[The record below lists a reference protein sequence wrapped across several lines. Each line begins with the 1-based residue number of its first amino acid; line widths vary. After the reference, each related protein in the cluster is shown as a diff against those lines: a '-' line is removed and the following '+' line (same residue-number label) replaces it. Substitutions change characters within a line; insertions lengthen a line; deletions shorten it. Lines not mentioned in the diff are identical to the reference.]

1 MTYSS
6 ALTSAEN
13 EICKKLKLTGTALEV
28 SKDQALEKV
37 SRSEDIQRNL
47 RKEHNIQDL
56 FNRSL
61 SPLVSFSKV
70 VDAVTDKVTTP
81 VAFANNH
88 PVDLMFLQLKCA
100 RFNKNVLRI
109 MKAENIHQGIFIS
122 PATMSSYQE
131 IVELVDKFNKKST
144 GMQVQVE
151 SRAFAFE
158 VVFVLALKFAATSIR
173 SLPAAEADAM
183 FANIKYQTSKR
194 NNNSQRGNPSK
205 RNRRS

>member
-1 MTYSS
+1 MTN
-6 ALTSAEN
+6 AEN
-13 EICKKLKLTGTALEV
+13 EICKKLKLECTSLEAN
-28 SKDQALEKV
+28 KEDALEKV
-37 SRSEDIQRNL
+37 TRSEEVQRNL
-47 RKEHNIQDL
+47 RKEHNTKDL

-61 SPLVSFSKV
+61 SPLVSFGKV
-70 VDAVTDKVTTP
+70 VDAVNDKVTNP

-122 PATMSSYQE
+122 PSTMSSYQE
-131 IVELVDKFNKKST
+131 IMELVNEFNKKSM

-151 SRAFAFE
+151 TRAYTFE
-158 VVFVLALKFAATSIR
+158 VVFALSLKFVATSTR
-173 SLPAAEADAM
+173 SLPSAEADAM

-194 NNNSQRGNPSK
+194 NNNSQRGRGNPSK
-205 RNRRS
+205 RNRRF

>member
-1 MTYSS
+1 MTN
-6 ALTSAEN
+6 AEN
-13 EICKKLKLTGTALEV
+13 EICKKLKLECTSLEAN
-28 SKDQALEKV
+28 KEDALEKV
-37 SRSEDIQRNL
+37 TRSEEVQRNL
-47 RKEHNIQDL
+47 RKEHNTKDL

-61 SPLVSFSKV
+61 SPLVSFGKV
-70 VDAVTDKVTTP
+70 VDAVNDKVANP

-122 PATMSSYQE
+122 PSTMSSYQE
-131 IVELVDKFNKKST
+131 IMELVNEFNKKSV

-151 SRAFAFE
+151 TRAYTFE
-158 VVFVLALKFAATSIR
+158 VVFVLSLKFVATSTR
-173 SLPAAEADAM
+173 SLPSAEADAM

-194 NNNSQRGNPSK
+194 NNNSQRGRGNPSK
-205 RNRRS
+205 RNRRF

>member
-1 MTYSS
+1 M
-6 ALTSAEN
+6 TSAEN
-13 EICKKLKLTGTALEV
+13 EICKKLKLECTALEAD
-28 SKDQALEKV
+28 KEGALEKV
-37 SRSEDIQRNL
+37 TRSEEVQRNL
-47 RKEHNIQDL
+47 RKEHNTKDL

-61 SPLVSFSKV
+61 SPLVSFGKV
-70 VDAVTDKVTTP
+70 VDAVNDKVTSP

-122 PATMSSYQE
+122 PSTMSSYQE
-131 IVELVDKFNKKST
+131 IMELVNEFNKKSM

-151 SRAFAFE
+151 TRAYTFE
-158 VVFVLALKFAATSIR
+158 VVFALSLKFVATSTR
-173 SLPAAEADAM
+173 SLPSAEADAM

-194 NNNSQRGNPSK
+194 NNNSQRGRGNPSK
-205 RNRRS
+205 RNRRF

>member
-1 MTYSS
+1 M
-6 ALTSAEN
+6 TSAEN
-13 EICKKLKLTGTALEV
+13 EICKKLKLSGTALEV

-37 SRSEDIQRNL
+37 SRSEDIQRSL
-47 RKEHNIQDL
+47 RKEHNIKDL

-70 VDAVTDKVTTP
+70 VDAVTDKVTSP
-81 VAFANNH
+81 LAFATNH

-158 VVFVLALKFAATSIR
+158 VVFVLALKFTATSTR
-173 SLPAAEADAM
+173 SLSTAEADAM
-183 FANIKYQTSKR
+183 FKNIKYQTSKR
-194 NNNSQRGNPSK
+194 NNNSQRGNSSK